1 MTTTATETAQSLP
14 TDPDGMNQIR
24 AMSAAEALHAFMETT
39 GTDAEDAIC
48 DLLCN
53 MLHLCDRMRGTY
65 GDFDRQLSRAREHY
79 TAETTPYTL
88 EA

>member
-1 MTTTATETAQSLP
+1 MNTITTKTAEALP
-14 TDPDGMNQIR
+14 ADPDGMNQWR
-24 AMSAAEALHAFMETT
+24 SASAEEALLDFMETT